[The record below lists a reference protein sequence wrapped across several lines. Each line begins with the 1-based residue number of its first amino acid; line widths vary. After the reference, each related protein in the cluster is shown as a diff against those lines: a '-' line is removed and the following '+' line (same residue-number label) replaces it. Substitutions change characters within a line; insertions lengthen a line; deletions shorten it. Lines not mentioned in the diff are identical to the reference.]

1 MSLEKNEKGEN
12 VKAVKEEQPKVG
24 NVFYDADALSNVKSL
39 GIKNISIHNNN
50 SNDASKNNS
59 KSFENIL
66 PRSYEEMDQ
75 EFLAYL
81 KNFNEFSKTQEE
93 VKNKLK
99 KRFFCGVMVLMG
111 AIIFFPYF
119 LIIIFRNQITDF
131 SIIALSITS
140 LAETLSAV
148 IVLPKIIAEYLFN
161 KTEEKN
167 KIDIIS
173 NMQIYNRGK
182 REQFKESGDSFK

>member
-39 GIKNISIHNNN
+39 GIKNISIHKTN

-75 EFLAYL
+75 ELH
-81 KNFNEFSKTQEE
+81 
-93 VKNKLK
+93 
-99 KRFFCGVMVLMG
+99 
-111 AIIFFPYF
+111 
-119 LIIIFRNQITDF
+119 
-131 SIIALSITS
+131 
-140 LAETLSAV
+140 
-148 IVLPKIIAEYLFN
+148 
-161 KTEEKN
+161 
-167 KIDIIS
+167 
-173 NMQIYNRGK
+173 
-182 REQFKESGDSFK
+182 